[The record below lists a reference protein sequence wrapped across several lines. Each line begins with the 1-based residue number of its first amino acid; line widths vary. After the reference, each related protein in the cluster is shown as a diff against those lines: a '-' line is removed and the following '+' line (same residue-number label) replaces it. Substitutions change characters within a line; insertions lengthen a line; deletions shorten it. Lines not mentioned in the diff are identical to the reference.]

1 MSTEE
6 NIKEEEKEVQNQE
19 NSTVETKEETA
30 EKAVVEP
37 TPEELIQAEKDKY
50 LRLFAEFE
58 NYKKR
63 TSKERMEL
71 YRTAGQDIM
80 VALLPILDDFDRGLA
95 EIKKVKDSKGAIEQ
109 RMALIE
115 QLQASR
121 NVAPI
126 VFDELAKLVP
136 AGVIF
141 ESMTRSGNKIEIEG
155 TSDSNNRLSE
165 FMRALDTSK
174 IFFAAELSTIKSDS
188 STARAIS
195 QFTLTFSIAPNI
207 APLEN
212 TDKGA
217 K

>member
-1 MSTEE
+1 MAHV
-6 NIKEEEKEVQNQE
+6 N
-19 NSTVETKEETA
+19 
-30 EKAVVEP
+30 
-37 TPEELIQAEKDKY
+37 
-50 LRLFAEFE
+50 
-58 NYKKR
+58 
-63 TSKERMEL
+63 
-71 YRTAGQDIM
+71 
-80 VALLPILDDFDRGLA
+80 LLPWREKLRQEQKQQYLVVLAAVAAIVGAIFFFIGQAIDQQIDNQNMRNQYLEQEIAVLDAQIA

-126 VFDELAKLVP
+126 IFDELAKLVP

-155 TSDSNNRLSE
+155 TSDSNNRLSD

-174 IFFAAELSTIKSDS
+174 IFVAAELSTIKADS

-195 QFTLTFSIAPNI
+195 QFTLTFSITPNV